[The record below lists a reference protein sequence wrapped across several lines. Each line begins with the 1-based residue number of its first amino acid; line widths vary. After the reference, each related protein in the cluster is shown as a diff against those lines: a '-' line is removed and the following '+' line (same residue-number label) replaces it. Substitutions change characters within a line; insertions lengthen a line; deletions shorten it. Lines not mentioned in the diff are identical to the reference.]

1 MSLWSRLF
9 GIGGGGTT
17 PDDPEP
23 TEYEGFLIYPE
34 PVREGSKWRIAARI
48 EKAAGDEI
56 KRHDLIR
63 ADTLDS
69 LDEAIDASLRKA
81 RQMIDEQGARIF
93 D

>member
-9 GIGGGGTT
+9 GNSDGPGSTG
-17 PDDPEP
+17 PEP

-48 EKAAGDEI
+48 EKAVGDEVH
-56 KRHDLIR
+56 RHDLIR

-69 LDEAIDASLRKA
+69 QDEAVDASLRKA